1 MLCQYC
7 HLIGYHVPRVRYEY
21 VGHVGDQDWLTVLGW
36 DKPQLFHLLG
46 CEYNL
51 QVS

>member
-1 MLCQYC
+1 MC
-7 HLIGYHVPRVRYEY
+7 RYDY